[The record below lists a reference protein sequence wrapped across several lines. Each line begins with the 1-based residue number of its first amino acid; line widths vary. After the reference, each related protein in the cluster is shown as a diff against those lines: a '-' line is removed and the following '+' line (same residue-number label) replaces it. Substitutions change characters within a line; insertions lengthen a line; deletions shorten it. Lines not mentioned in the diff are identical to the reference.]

1 MWHVLKAARREWA
14 RTLAA
19 TVQAAGQVQEDDG
32 PWLRLYILARCVL
45 VARPGEQGT
54 AGGRLAA

>member
-1 MWHVLKAARREWA
+1 MWHVPKAARHKWA
-14 RTLAA
+14 RTLVA
-19 TVQAAGQVQEDDG
+19 TIQEDNG

-54 AGGRLAA
+54 AGGR